1 MALAAVCSKGVA
13 LAKLIVYS
21 LLLLF
26 PMFVFVL
33 QYFVSFLV
41 LLSSRWGRQSWLLIL
56 LCSECYV
63 LVIVLGLPLGAMGW
77 SVVCHCDIS
86 LSYSLTF

>member
-21 LLLLF
+21 LLLF

-41 LLSSRWGRQSWLLIL
+41 LRSSHWGDRAGCLLL
-56 LCSECYV
+56 LCSEFYG

-86 LSYSLTF
+86 LSYSLNF